1 MKADGHTVASFDVL
15 YGDPK
20 PMKQDV
26 MNLLTPSGFA
36 LAALAILNC
45 KMDGFVSFLGL
56 LCSSYENEAMRK
68 ELDKLKANKSAN
80 ELQTPPPKLKADN
93 KKVKFGSLAALEDA
107 VGILNKQY
115 EDSES
120 TRAECS
126 QLKKK
131 DLPKDTLDEPKP
143 YLCSKVTTAEAN
155 GKSLASMTRNAFFN
169 PCPPPFGDRTKD
181 DKKTCNVL
189 RNCARFIGNGAG
201 NPIYQRKVAMT
212 WEDENL
218 YQDYFDRG
226 LECANP
232 PAPRSCQVPCSHVV
246 EMAKAQVESNP
257 HASPALKEFARIR
270 PEDAETACHEVLTK
284 YGFSVPI
291 PVETLNIG
299 PGQLKACPFV
309 RPSAWA
315 TYLLNKGILP
325 RQLVGVA
332 DRAQMEET
340 LREHWKRYQV
350 LFPNHPIFRLALEG
364 TVQLQRCVP
373 ILSHSDEGR
382 STKHLPLFVMSFH
395 GALGRGTQLYVQ
407 KQKHLAP
414 LHRRQFGLNFLGQ
427 SWGTQFLCFAIL
439 REMVDDNPDALKTLI
454 QHFARDFQQ
463 LAEEGIV
470 GDDGYRVWLIHISTK
485 GDLPALTKLSNSGRS
500 FWHVARAATSRKP
513 CDGICHLCK
522 AGSEKPPTPY
532 PFEDF
537 SLSPKWAATL
547 YDIPWGQ
554 LPPILEGF
562 SLANSN
568 MEQGFDGNT
577 PDEIFG
583 EFVFKI
589 CCGQNAG

>member
-1 MKADGHTVASFDVL
+1 
-15 YGDPK
+15 
-20 PMKQDV
+20 
-26 MNLLTPSGFA
+26 
-36 LAALAILNC
+36 
-45 KMDGFVSFLGL
+45 
-56 LCSSYENEAMRK
+56 
-68 ELDKLKANKSAN
+68 
-80 ELQTPPPKLKADN
+80 
-93 KKVKFGSLAALEDA
+93 
-107 VGILNKQY
+107 
-115 EDSES
+115 
-120 TRAECS
+120 
-126 QLKKK
+126 
-131 DLPKDTLDEPKP
+131 
-143 YLCSKVTTAEAN
+143 
-155 GKSLASMTRNAFFN
+155 
-169 PCPPPFGDRTKD
+169 
-181 DKKTCNVL
+181 
-189 RNCARFIGNGAG
+189 
-201 NPIYQRKVAMT
+201 
-212 WEDENL
+212 
-218 YQDYFDRG
+218 
-226 LECANP
+226 
-232 PAPRSCQVPCSHVV
+232 
-246 EMAKAQVESNP
+246 MAKAQVESNP

-470 GDDGYRVWLIHISTK
+470 GDDAYRVWLIHISTK

-554 LPPILEGF
+554 LPPILEGVLVQPG
-562 SLANSN
+562 SLPA
-568 MEQGFDGNT
+568 F
-577 PDEIFG
+577 
-583 EFVFKI
+583 FKI
-589 CCGQNAG
+589 DIWHTFHLGIAKHWIASSFISLIERLDDFPSLDGGSVDSKLAWMAQDFASFCKQNRISPHSREISRRSLSFPASSAWPIATWSKGSMATHLMKYLENLCSRFVVGKTQDEVLCRIAPQ